1 MENNLSDSYLIDYQK
16 IAELN
21 IPHAPIGNLLGIRII
36 DADVGRV
43 VAEMNAQESLL
54 NSLGNIQ
61 GGAIS
66 VLADTVM
73 GLACGTKVSKS
84 KKFSTLE
91 FKINFIK
98 PVNTGTLIAIG
109 KVQHLGNLSCV
120 SEAEIYNEDKQ
131 LIAKSTGTLLIH

>member
-1 MENNLSDSYLIDYQK
+1 MENLSDSYLSDYLK
-16 IAELN
+16 IVEQN
-21 IPHAPIGNLLGIRII
+21 VPHAPIGNLLGIRIV

-43 VAEMNAQESLL
+43 VAEMNTQDSLL
-54 NSLGNIQ
+54 NSLGVIQ

-66 VLADTVM
+66 VLADAVM

-98 PVNTGTLIAIG
+98 PVNHGTLIAIG
-109 KVQHLGNLSCV
+109 KVQHFGHLSCV
-120 SEAEIYNEDKQ
+120 AEAEIYNEEKQ
-131 LIAKSTGTLLIH
+131 LIAKSTGTLLIQ